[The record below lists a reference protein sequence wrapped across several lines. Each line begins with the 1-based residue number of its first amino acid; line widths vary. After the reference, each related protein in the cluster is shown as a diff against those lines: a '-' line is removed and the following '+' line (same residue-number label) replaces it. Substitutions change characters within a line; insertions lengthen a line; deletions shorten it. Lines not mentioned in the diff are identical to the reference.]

1 MFSCRLFLCKLFLLL
16 IFLYFL
22 AHFLLDGNDLGWM
35 PPSPDLSFV
44 TDSPKKKHPDGPLV
58 MKDGILDVG
67 KTKNNKLVKAV
78 LMESPM
84 DEIIGINEGVN
95 GGKRRK
101 KLPISEQFLTVS
113 GMILYFLYLKVSKNS
128 SHGAT
133 NRRNTV

>member
-1 MFSCRLFLCKLFLLL
+1 MFSCRLFLCKIFLLL

-22 AHFLLDGNDLGWM
+22 AHFLLDGHDLGWM

-58 MKDGILDVG
+58 MKDGILDDSIS
-67 KTKNNKLVKAV
+67 KANNNKLVKAV

-84 DEIIGINEGVN
+84 DEIIGINEEGK
-95 GGKRRK
+95 KRRN

-113 GMILYFLYLKVSKNS
+113 DINGMEDI
-128 SHGAT
+128 
-133 NRRNTV
+133 